1 MFINRI
7 TRTSIIITVIVGFL
21 SIGTTKGINNQLKID
36 KNKTTSASSG
46 RIIDFDKNV
55 EEFSGEKSQRPANV
69 QAFIS
74 YKYIDPMAGVEAFRL
89 LIPKGWQAKG
99 SITWVANPALPAQSQ
114 FRFHNPDGTEELN
127 FFPSQSYFW
136 TNNQVF
142 LYTNPPGSLRFGTLV
157 AEPIDLRKAF
167 SNIIIPNFRANVS
180 SLKIIETKEVPELA
194 KLAKGEP
201 TPGVNA
207 LATGGKIRI
216 EYQENGKLMEEEI
229 YAAVSQF
236 ITYLPAS
243 NFTSSYFINYW
254 YIDYIFSFKAGK
266 GKLDAQSKTFQ
277 TMIYSLKVNPQW
289 FAKVTNVKELMVQMI
304 MEGIHAIG
312 RIGNIIAKAGS
323 EMRADQQRAWEQ
335 RQQAQDRIA
344 QNFSDYIRGV
354 ERYHDPFSGKQVEL
368 PNDYGYAWANNLGEY
383 IVTDSPSY
391 NPNIGSNLHWEQLQR
406 SK

>member
-1 MFINRI
+1 MFKNHLKRN
-7 TRTSIIITVIVGFL
+7 TIIITIAVGIL
-21 SIGTTKGINNQLKID
+21 IIITARSINGEPKIGNNKI
-36 KNKTTSASSG
+36 TSASLVAKIATENTIKKS
-46 RIIDFDKNV
+46 FA
-55 EEFSGEKSQRPANV
+55 EKELKSANI

-74 YKYIDPMAGVEAFRL
+74 YKYNDPMAGIEAFRL
-89 LIPKGWQAKG
+89 LLPKGWQAKG
-99 SITWVANPALPAQSQ
+99 AITWAANPALPAQSQ
-114 FRFHNPDGTEELN
+114 FRFYNPEGTEELD
-127 FFPSQSYFW
+127 FFPTQSYFW
-136 TNNQVF
+136 TNNQMF

-157 AEPIDLRKAF
+157 ADPIDLRAAF
-167 SNIIIPNFRANVS
+167 STIIIPNFRANVS
-180 SLKIIETKEVPELA
+180 NLKIIEMKDVPELA

-207 LATGGKIRI
+207 LAKGGKIRI
-216 EYQENGKLMEEEI
+216 EYQENGKPMEEEI

-236 ITYLPAS
+236 ITSLPGS
-243 NFTSSYFINYW
+243 TGNYFINYW
-254 YIDYIFSFKAGK
+254 YIDFIFSFKAGK

-289 FAKVTNVKELMVQMI
+289 FAKVTNVKEIMIQMI
-304 MEGIHAIG
+304 MEGIQAIG

-344 QNFSDYIRGV
+344 QNFSDYMRGV
-354 ERYHDPFSGKQVEL
+354 ERYQDPFSGKQIEL

-383 IVTDSPSY
+383 IVTDSPGY
-391 NPNIGSNLHWEQLQR
+391 NPNLGSNLHWEPLQR